1 MSDSQR
7 NSTAPDFQPLGTSA
21 SLRML
26 GSVMGRIQPGSSS
39 RGAGAARSETGEI
52 PGGAAEKSAAAA
64 RGAAEPQ
71 SVLDAG
77 WTPSVARAGMQVQQ
91 RQEAAGPLWSSLPKA
106 DLKPVVSAVEAD
118 LGTFL
123 AAQRETSGRGR
134 AGSPELA
141 LLAGQSDAASIRASS
156 RGTTTGSGSDVQQ
169 AAVDISTR
177 LLDAVRSHAAAQA
190 VASDSRISL
199 GDLTLIAF
207 ADSKRQMAAATSHAE
222 HTPDPHPLHKAID
235 NSAHKKFMEDRKGFD
250 NKLKKVAELAIES
263 LEKSKRI
270 AKERFGSHG

>member
-1 MSDSQR
+1 MAVDQVVGSREIVVKSGGPQLLSIPGIFGATIMGDGR
-7 NSTAPDFQPLGTSA
+7 VVVILDVVPLVRRFVTAP
-21 SLRML
+21 R
-26 GSVMGRIQPGSSS
+26 
-39 RGAGAARSETGEI
+39 
-52 PGGAAEKSAAAA
+52 
-64 RGAAEPQ
+64 
-71 SVLDAG
+71 
-77 WTPSVARAGMQVQQ
+77 
-91 RQEAAGPLWSSLPKA
+91 EAA
-106 DLKPVVSAVEAD
+106 PVVSAVEAD
-118 LGTFL
+118 LGTYL

>member
-26 GSVMGRIQPGSSS
+26 GSVMGRIQPGSST
-39 RGAGAARSETGEI
+39 RGTQAAKSESSEI
-52 PGGAAEKSAAAA
+52 SVAADQKNAVAA
-64 RGAAEPQ
+64 RGAAESQ
-71 SVLDAG
+71 SVLDGG
-77 WTPSVARAGMQVQQ
+77 WAPPVSRAGMQLHDQQ
-91 RQEAAGPLWSSLPKA
+91 QAPLWSSLPKA

-118 LGTFL
+118 LGTYL
-123 AAQRETSGRGR
+123 AAQRDGSGRGR
-134 AGSPELA
+134 AGSPEMT
-141 LLAGQSDAASIRASS
+141 LLAGQSDAASIRANT
-156 RGTTTGSGSDVQQ
+156 RGPTAAGVESDVQQ
-169 AAVDISTR
+169 AAVDVSTK
-177 LLDAVRSHAAAQA
+177 LLDAVRTHAATQA
-190 VASDSRISL
+190 IASDNRISL

-207 ADSKRQMAAATSHAE
+207 ADSKRQMAAASAHAE
-222 HTPDPHPLHKAID
+222 NSPDPHPLHKAID